1 MIKSDKIESALKR
14 VLEQHKRLKIERFS
28 GEATFTIRLAYREG
42 GIRTEEVSL
51 EQKI

>member
-1 MIKSDKIESALKR
+1 VKNDKIESSIKR

-28 GEATFTIRLAYREG
+28 GEVTFTITLSYREG
-42 GIRTEEVSL
+42 GVRTEEVSL